1 MIVYVDSSAF
11 AKRYLAEAGSRDV
24 EALVRQ
30 AEAVGTA
37 LITRPEI
44 SAAIAT
50 LVRLGSL
57 DRQHGEAAL
66 RAFRRQWPE
75 LTAIQ
80 LTEAI
85 TAEADTLAWQQDLR
99 GTDAV
104 HLASALSWQRALER
118 AVILA
123 TYDKDLWRGAQ
134 RVGRVAW
141 PERLRKPQPAT
152 GWRFVEDSGHSAKHS
167 ISIPMRQGW
176 RVSQN
181 KDKWEDVSK
190 WKNTMS

>member
-30 AEAVGTA
+30 ADAVGTA

-44 SAAIAT
+44 SAAIAK

-85 TAEADTLAWQQDLR
+85 TAEADTLAWEQDLR
-99 GTDAV
+99 GYDAV

-118 AVILA
+118 AVTLA

-134 RVGRVAW
+134 RVGLVAW
-141 PERLRKPQPAT
+141 PERL
-152 GWRFVEDSGHSAKHS
+152 G
-167 ISIPMRQGW
+167 
-176 RVSQN
+176 
-181 KDKWEDVSK
+181 
-190 WKNTMS
+190 